1 MKHQRTKR
9 VTRRKSGRTVG
20 NTPRRRKMA
29 KAVRGTRI
37 APSGVNRDNALANWV
52 AGMMS
57 IGTEGGRRQETLA
70 GWGDD
75 TI

>member
-9 VTRRKSGRTVG
+9 VTKRRSVKALV
-20 NTPRRRKMA
+20 NNPRRRKIA
-29 KAVRGTRI
+29 KTVRETGI
-37 APSGVNRDNALANWV
+37 ASKFVNRDNTLANWV
-52 AGMMS
+52 AGMTA
-57 IGTEGGRRQETLA
+57 IGTGPRQERLA

>member
-1 MKHQRTKR
+1 MIKKKCA
-9 VTRRKSGRTVG
+9 RRLSKTVG
-20 NTPRRRKMA
+20 NIPGRRKIA

-37 APSGVNRDNALANWV
+37 APRSVNRDNTLANWV
-52 AGMMS
+52 SGMA
-57 IGTEGGRRQETLA
+57 TEGGQRRETLA

>member
-9 VTRRKSGRTVG
+9 VTKRRSVKTHG
-20 NTPRRRKMA
+20 NTLRRRKVTKTVCETGMA
-29 KAVRGTRI
+29 SKF
-37 APSGVNRDNALANWV
+37 VNRDNTLANWV
-52 AGMMS
+52 AGMMAM
-57 IGTEGGRRQETLA
+57 GTGRRQETLA